1 MKRDIKGIVRD
12 LDNIKN
18 NDIIYKKHLL
28 KEMFEEDPDIKEV
41 LRVLEPKPL
50 NEFSNPNNPTE
61 EELKI
66 RQEITEYNEK
76 IKHDQIVGHL
86 KLNGLQKEVLNFL
99 MFDIRDEESRYGK
112 EIQKKQY
119 IEVMCVVHEND
130 MMTEYGI
137 ERTDLLS
144 FLVRDLL
151 CWSNALGFH
160 IELEED
166 RPYILDNDYYSRRMR
181 FLIDAPNVVN
191 GHMGMINKYDQ
202 FKF

>member
-1 MKRDIKGIVRD
+1 
-12 LDNIKN
+12 
-18 NDIIYKKHLL
+18 
-28 KEMFEEDPDIKEV
+28 
-41 LRVLEPKPL
+41 
-50 NEFSNPNNPTE
+50 
-61 EELKI
+61 
-66 RQEITEYNEK
+66 
-76 IKHDQIVGHL
+76 
-86 KLNGLQKEVLNFL
+86 

>member
-1 MKRDIKGIVRD
+1 MTRDIKGIVRD
-12 LDNIKN
+12 LDDKKN

-28 KEMFEEDPDIKEV
+28 REMFKEDPDLKDV
-41 LRVLEPKPL
+41 LGVLSPKPL
-50 NEFSNPNNPTE
+50 NEFKDPNNPTE
-61 EELKI
+61 KELKV
-66 RQEITEYNEK
+66 RQEINEYNEK
-76 IKHDQIVGHL
+76 IHHDQIVGHL
-86 KLNGLQKEVLNFL
+86 KLNGLQKEVLNFI
-99 MFDIRDEESRYGK
+99 MFDIRDEEAGYGTT
-112 EIQKKQY
+112 ITKKQY

-144 FLVRDLL
+144 YIIRDLL

-181 FLIDAPNVVN
+181 FLINAPNVVN
-191 GHMGMINKYDQ
+191 GHMGRLNKYDNY
-202 FKF
+202 KY

>member
-18 NDIIYKKHLL
+18 NDIIYKKYLL

>member
-1 MKRDIKGIVRD
+1 MKRDIKGIIRD
-12 LDNIKN
+12 LDNKKN

-50 NEFSNPNNPTE
+50 NEYLDPNNPTE
-61 EELKI
+61 AELQM
-66 RQEITEYNEK
+66 RQEIIEYNEK
-76 IKHDQIVGHL
+76 IQHEQIVSHL

-99 MFDIRDEESRYGK
+99 MFDIRDDGTDYYNDT
-112 EIQKKQY
+112 IKKQY
-119 IEVMCVVHEND
+119 IEVMCAVHEDD

-144 FLVRDLL
+144 YLVRDLL
-151 CWSNALGFH
+151 CWSNTLGFH
-160 IELEED
+160 IILEED

-181 FLIDAPNVVN
+181 FLIKAPNVVN
-191 GHMGMINKYDQ
+191 GHMGRLNKYDNY
-202 FKF
+202 KF

>member
-1 MKRDIKGIVRD
+1 MKRDIEGIIRD
-12 LDNIKN
+12 LDNKKN

-28 KEMFEEDPDIKEV
+28 MEMFEKDPDIIEV
-41 LRVLEPKPL
+41 LRVLQPKPL
-50 NEFSNPNNPTE
+50 NEFLDPSNPTD
-61 EELKI
+61 EELRI
-66 RQEITEYNEK
+66 RQEIIEYNEK
-76 IKHDQIVGHL
+76 INHDQIVGHL

-99 MFDIRDEESRYGK
+99 MFDIRDEEDHYGST
-112 EIQKKQY
+112 ITKKQY
-119 IEVMCVVHEND
+119 IEVMCVVHEDD

-151 CWSNALGFH
+151 CWSNSLGFH

-181 FLIDAPNVVN
+181 FVIKAPNVVN
-191 GHMGMINKYDQ
+191 NHMGRINKYDNYT
-202 FKF
+202 F

>member
-18 NDIIYKKHLL
+18 NDIIYKKRLL